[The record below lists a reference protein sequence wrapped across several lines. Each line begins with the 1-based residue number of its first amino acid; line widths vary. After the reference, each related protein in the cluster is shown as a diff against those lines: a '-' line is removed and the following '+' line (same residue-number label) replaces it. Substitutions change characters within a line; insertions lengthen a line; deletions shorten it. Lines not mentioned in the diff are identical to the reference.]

1 MSSLSMARDVDKTI
15 SMTVSTEQ
23 DGLLLALISRALG
36 ITEKTLLKRSPQPG
50 QKDQSVSDPR

>member
-1 MSSLSMARDVDKTI
+1 MSSLSMARDIDKTI

-36 ITEKTLLKRSPQPG
+36 ITEKTLLKRSH
-50 QKDQSVSDPR
+50 